1 MEMAD
6 DVKGSDACAGFKR
19 RVTETPSQD
28 LKEDSSSP
36 IQQHTEETQLGFS
49 KKVKSSSSSSFDE
62 DHLDISESLPERN
75 GELGFTQNQEKVQ
88 EKDCVKAE
96 VGSSGIQESIVEGD
110 SKESLATE
118 CETHLEAEK
127 NRLLA
132 QLNELGAVFE
142 GNKTHVDN
150 VLNDG
155 ETVDGIKVMDG
166 DVGRPVKIQVIDD
179 TALIESVR
187 VPRIGNG
194 CLKDRGII
202 AGTAKMLQ
210 RNEKKQQVDGKKAK
224 RSRRKGKDTKMVS
237 VSARL
242 VQDEKDS
249 GLNNRKEA
257 EIMYSREEMEALK
270 FFNVV
275 QQRKLWRNVYTG
287 LGPAVMN
294 EYDNLACSK
303 HQKPT
308 LKSSDTRTC
317 FLSESAAP
325 GILGK
330 ENSKNME
337 IETEYAG
344 DYEAENMN
352 TTESACSH
360 NTDGEACMVLEGEW
374 SEDYDS
380 DEDYA
385 SIQRPAFLVEGEP
398 NFDSGPPEDGLE
410 YLRRV
415 RWEAAR
421 IPKVKVAKSKG
432 QKLIKEQTVY
442 MPQIPDIAPCP
453 ESLLPLKQWEDQFL
467 ADFSKLRLVL
477 SGLDNMSAPSAG
489 KLQPTLTVQNKNH
502 SHHSCEDIII
512 DKFNDLNIFEFSSDQ
527 PLDGFSLKSSID
539 QPATSNITDDQS
551 SPSPRNPKSSSR
563 DDSGDYPTLSAILRM
578 DSVARVSTLR
588 KRINS
593 VEASGNLSRN
603 DCLWLFALCAAV
615 DTPLDADTGAALR
628 SLLRK
633 CAGLRAGKSELDD
646 EVVMINILAT
656 ISGRSQEVRA
666 FCSAAIAKRHNT
678 TTLETADGITITLSN
693 LINRSR
699 TNQNGFP
706 SQVCNRFLH
715 GFPFYWEEYADQCCG
730 QEYTNRGSSFGAAN
744 ISLPLVS
751 LDDIPA
757 TRLRDLLISPRGH
770 AHNGALQSEIL
781 DVLRQCGC
789 SSVRDKTPS
798 NHQSKAASGRK
809 YRAAVKR
816 PLSRGVVTRSMAKL
830 QTLGSQQNKDSAE
843 FSTQIEG
850 MVTGNGS
857 QGCHAA
863 TFSDNDKEPPKSPGN
878 SAVRRS
884 IRLKNQAK

>member
-6 DVKGSDACAGFKR
+6 DVKDSDACAGFKR

-36 IQQHTEETQLGFS
+36 IQQRPEETQLGFS
-49 KKVKSSSSSSFDE
+49 KKVKSSSSFDE
-62 DHLDISESLPERN
+62 DHLEISESLPEKN
-75 GELGFTQNQEKVQ
+75 GELGFAQNQEKVQ

-96 VGSSGIQESIVEGD
+96 VGSSGTQESIVEGD
-110 SKESLATE
+110 SRASLATE
-118 CETHLEAEK
+118 CETLLEVEK

-155 ETVDGIKVMDG
+155 DTVDGIKVMDG

-224 RSRRKGKDTKMVS
+224 RSRRKGKDMKMVS

-249 GLNNRKEA
+249 GLNNRKGA
-257 EIMYSREEMEALK
+257 KIMYSREEMEAVK
-270 FFNVV
+270 FFNIV
-275 QQRKLWRNVYTG
+275 QQRKLWRDVYTG
-287 LGPAVMN
+287 LGPTVMK
-294 EYDNLACSK
+294 EYDNLVSSK
-303 HQKPT
+303 HQKPVR
-308 LKSSDTRTC
+308 KSFDTQMC
-317 FLSESAAP
+317 FLSESVAP
-325 GILGK
+325 GILRK
-330 ENSKNME
+330 EYSENME

-360 NTDGEACMVLEGEW
+360 NTDGEARMVLEGEW

-453 ESLLPLKQWEDQFL
+453 EHLLPLKQWEDQFL

-477 SGLDNMSAPSAG
+477 SGHDNMSAPSAG
-489 KLQPTLTVQNKNH
+489 KLQPTLTVHPKNH
-502 SHHSCEDIII
+502 SHHSREDIII
-512 DKFNDLNIFEFSSDQ
+512 EKFNDLNIFEVSSDQ

-539 QPATSNITDDQS
+539 QSATSNIMDDQI

-588 KRINS
+588 KRINL
-593 VEASGNLSRN
+593 VEASSNLSRN

-646 EVVMINILAT
+646 EVVMLNILAT
-656 ISGRSQEVRA
+656 ISGRYFGQ
-666 FCSAAIAKRHNT
+666 
-678 TTLETADGITITLSN
+678 LED
-693 LINRSR
+693 
-699 TNQNGFP
+699 
-706 SQVCNRFLH
+706 
-715 GFPFYWEEYADQCCG
+715 
-730 QEYTNRGSSFGAAN
+730 
-744 ISLPLVS
+744 
-751 LDDIPA
+751 
-757 TRLRDLLISPRGH
+757 
-770 AHNGALQSEIL
+770 
-781 DVLRQCGC
+781 
-789 SSVRDKTPS
+789 
-798 NHQSKAASGRK
+798 
-809 YRAAVKR
+809 
-816 PLSRGVVTRSMAKL
+816 
-830 QTLGSQQNKDSAE
+830 
-843 FSTQIEG
+843 
-850 MVTGNGS
+850 
-857 QGCHAA
+857 
-863 TFSDNDKEPPKSPGN
+863 
-878 SAVRRS
+878 
-884 IRLKNQAK
+884 

>member
-6 DVKGSDACAGFKR
+6 DVKDSDACAGFKR

-49 KKVKSSSSSSFDE
+49 KKVKSSSSSSSSFDE

-75 GELGFTQNQEKVQ
+75 GELGFAQNQEKVQ

-110 SKESLATE
+110 SKETLATE

-242 VQDEKDS
+242 VQDEKDN

-325 GILGK
+325 GILG
-330 ENSKNME
+330 EYNCIPTCPLNM
-337 IETEYAG
+337 
-344 DYEAENMN
+344 
-352 TTESACSH
+352 
-360 NTDGEACMVLEGEW
+360 
-374 SEDYDS
+374 
-380 DEDYA
+380 
-385 SIQRPAFLVEGEP
+385 
-398 NFDSGPPEDGLE
+398 
-410 YLRRV
+410 
-415 RWEAAR
+415 
-421 IPKVKVAKSKG
+421 
-432 QKLIKEQTVY
+432 
-442 MPQIPDIAPCP
+442 
-453 ESLLPLKQWEDQFL
+453 
-467 ADFSKLRLVL
+467 
-477 SGLDNMSAPSAG
+477 
-489 KLQPTLTVQNKNH
+489 
-502 SHHSCEDIII
+502 
-512 DKFNDLNIFEFSSDQ
+512 
-527 PLDGFSLKSSID
+527 
-539 QPATSNITDDQS
+539 
-551 SPSPRNPKSSSR
+551 
-563 DDSGDYPTLSAILRM
+563 
-578 DSVARVSTLR
+578 
-588 KRINS
+588 
-593 VEASGNLSRN
+593 
-603 DCLWLFALCAAV
+603 
-615 DTPLDADTGAALR
+615 
-628 SLLRK
+628 
-633 CAGLRAGKSELDD
+633 
-646 EVVMINILAT
+646 
-656 ISGRSQEVRA
+656 
-666 FCSAAIAKRHNT
+666 
-678 TTLETADGITITLSN
+678 
-693 LINRSR
+693 
-699 TNQNGFP
+699 
-706 SQVCNRFLH
+706 
-715 GFPFYWEEYADQCCG
+715 
-730 QEYTNRGSSFGAAN
+730 
-744 ISLPLVS
+744 
-751 LDDIPA
+751 
-757 TRLRDLLISPRGH
+757 
-770 AHNGALQSEIL
+770 
-781 DVLRQCGC
+781 
-789 SSVRDKTPS
+789 
-798 NHQSKAASGRK
+798 
-809 YRAAVKR
+809 
-816 PLSRGVVTRSMAKL
+816 
-830 QTLGSQQNKDSAE
+830 
-843 FSTQIEG
+843 
-850 MVTGNGS
+850 
-857 QGCHAA
+857 
-863 TFSDNDKEPPKSPGN
+863 
-878 SAVRRS
+878 
-884 IRLKNQAK
+884 

>member
-6 DVKGSDACAGFKR
+6 DFKDSDACAGFKG

-36 IQQHTEETQLGFS
+36 IQQHTEETQHGFS
-49 KKVKSSSSSSFDE
+49 KKVKSSSSSSSFDE

-275 QQRKLWRNVYTG
+275 QQRKLWRDVYTG

-294 EYDNLACSK
+294 EYDNLASSK

-325 GILGK
+325 GILG
-330 ENSKNME
+330 EYNCIPTCPLNM
-337 IETEYAG
+337 
-344 DYEAENMN
+344 
-352 TTESACSH
+352 
-360 NTDGEACMVLEGEW
+360 
-374 SEDYDS
+374 
-380 DEDYA
+380 
-385 SIQRPAFLVEGEP
+385 
-398 NFDSGPPEDGLE
+398 
-410 YLRRV
+410 
-415 RWEAAR
+415 
-421 IPKVKVAKSKG
+421 
-432 QKLIKEQTVY
+432 
-442 MPQIPDIAPCP
+442 
-453 ESLLPLKQWEDQFL
+453 
-467 ADFSKLRLVL
+467 
-477 SGLDNMSAPSAG
+477 
-489 KLQPTLTVQNKNH
+489 
-502 SHHSCEDIII
+502 
-512 DKFNDLNIFEFSSDQ
+512 
-527 PLDGFSLKSSID
+527 
-539 QPATSNITDDQS
+539 
-551 SPSPRNPKSSSR
+551 
-563 DDSGDYPTLSAILRM
+563 
-578 DSVARVSTLR
+578 
-588 KRINS
+588 
-593 VEASGNLSRN
+593 
-603 DCLWLFALCAAV
+603 
-615 DTPLDADTGAALR
+615 
-628 SLLRK
+628 
-633 CAGLRAGKSELDD
+633 
-646 EVVMINILAT
+646 
-656 ISGRSQEVRA
+656 
-666 FCSAAIAKRHNT
+666 
-678 TTLETADGITITLSN
+678 
-693 LINRSR
+693 
-699 TNQNGFP
+699 
-706 SQVCNRFLH
+706 
-715 GFPFYWEEYADQCCG
+715 
-730 QEYTNRGSSFGAAN
+730 
-744 ISLPLVS
+744 
-751 LDDIPA
+751 
-757 TRLRDLLISPRGH
+757 
-770 AHNGALQSEIL
+770 
-781 DVLRQCGC
+781 
-789 SSVRDKTPS
+789 
-798 NHQSKAASGRK
+798 
-809 YRAAVKR
+809 
-816 PLSRGVVTRSMAKL
+816 
-830 QTLGSQQNKDSAE
+830 
-843 FSTQIEG
+843 
-850 MVTGNGS
+850 
-857 QGCHAA
+857 
-863 TFSDNDKEPPKSPGN
+863 
-878 SAVRRS
+878 
-884 IRLKNQAK
+884 